1 VTPPAPILWRASTRR
16 DLLRLAGLA
25 LSAGAAPA
33 AEAAAAGIP
42 ATILVSH
49 RLTAGPFTD
58 GPPADT
64 TAITL
69 DNLAGDPAWIR
80 LVHFNDQPR
89 PCRIDRAAI
98 ALTAAAY
105 DGRTPVDGAGKPD
118 AGAWRPVRYDAQGA
132 STMPGAGRP
141 GAGPLFSLTMPPHEG
156 PAAQPGLAFSD
167 WMALPPRPRIDGGSG
182 TLLIGRV
189 YASEPQ
195 RGIRVG
201 VPDPAI
207 GRSFAASLAAGDAA
221 QAPWLASQA
230 RPGPTAG
237 YAVQYISRAPTL
249 TMIAIGDSITAS
261 AATHGGISGYAF
273 RASVMLSQPNRRMEF
288 FNEAVAGRRS
298 AAFLANGRRQIAL
311 IRPQCGVLQCW
322 SENDGPTRAAA
333 EAALS
338 ESLTLAAWAKRSGC
352 ILALCTAAP
361 VYSRCPEAEAHR
373 RWSNDLVR
381 IASHMLQLPLLDLDA
396 IWGTGATP
404 NAYRAA
410 YDAGDHTHPN
420 DGASAVAATALA
432 QLLAPLLPQSSP

>member
-1 VTPPAPILWRASTRR
+1 
-16 DLLRLAGLA
+16 LLRLAGLA

-33 AEAAAAGIP
+33 PEAAAAAGIP

-98 ALTAAAY
+98 ALSAAAY

-132 STMPGAGRP
+132 STMPGAGPPDAEPP

-221 QAPWLASQA
+221 QAPWLASRA

-261 AATHGGISGYAF
+261 AATQGGISGYAF
-273 RASVMLSQPNRRMEF
+273 RASVMLSRPHRRMEF

-404 NAYRAA
+404 NAYRTA

-432 QLLAPLLPQSSP
+432 QLLAPLLPQASP